1 MDTSLREVHAEG
13 HLRRTLSTLKMLLR
27 GHLPKEEFI
36 LTDRKMPS
44 ARFFLLG
51 KGKICWEIGR
61 FCVVCGRK
69 PLRVGALCGAVVP
82 RGGQGATPT
91 PHFALTLTALSSSD
105 NSVRARSFGEASG
118 TQNYVVIRELVDDR
132 WYEYF
137 LHNQRG
143 RLLEWMLLVRGK
155 ERIFTVSAPGNVRD
169 KLSSD
174 GPPPA
179 VETRLAGSE
188 VASRPSQREREL
200 GATSF
205 VLG

>member
-91 PHFALTLTALSSSD
+91 PHFALTLPLYHLLIIQFVLDLSEKHPE
-105 NSVRARSFGEASG
+105 RRIMWSFGNWWTTGGMNISCTTSG
-118 TQNYVVIRELVDDR
+118 DGCWSGCCWCGVRRE
-132 WYEYF
+132 F
-137 LHNQRG
+137 LR
-143 RLLEWMLLVRGK
+143 LVR
-155 ERIFTVSAPGNVRD
+155 PGTYGTNLVQTGH
-169 KLSSD
+169 L
-174 GPPPA
+174 PP
-179 VETRLAGSE
+179 
-188 VASRPSQREREL
+188 
-200 GATSF
+200 
-205 VLG
+205 